1 VEGVAGTIERKI
13 AALFKGKKPTV
24 LIVERLGDATS
35 DSTIALKVPPSQE
48 KKKKESSSQ
57 L

>member
-1 VEGVAGTIERKI
+1 VEGVAGIIERKI